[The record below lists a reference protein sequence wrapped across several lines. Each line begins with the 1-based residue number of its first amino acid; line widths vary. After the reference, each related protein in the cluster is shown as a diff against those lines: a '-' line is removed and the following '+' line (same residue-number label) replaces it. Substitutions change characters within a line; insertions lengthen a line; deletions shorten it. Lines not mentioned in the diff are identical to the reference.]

1 MSYKV
6 DILHADEH
14 DSLLQVDT
22 IIFNE
27 GGQVT

>member
-6 DILHADEH
+6 DIFLSDEQ